1 MNRPAFS
8 GSWLFSHVGVPIH
21 KVGIEQI
28 RYEVEPFVRD
38 AAALAIWSK
47 RSFIDVATRIK
58 VL

>member
-1 MNRPAFS
+1 
-8 GSWLFSHVGVPIH
+8 VGVPIH
-21 KVGIEQI
+21 KVDIEQI

-47 RSFIDVATRIK
+47 RFFIDVATRIK